1 MTYKIRLGGTREFVS
16 AIDLH
21 ASHCYPPG
29 EVEFVKGWDNPSA
42 LVYKTYKEAEAA
54 SHKVMDI
61 EGFHTTIERFTRD
74 D

>member
-1 MTYKIRLGGTREFVS
+1 MTYKIRLSGTNEFVS
-16 AIDLH
+16 DIDPTWKL
-21 ASHCYPPG
+21 ACPPG
-29 EVEFVKGWDNPSA
+29 KVEFVKGWDNPSA

-54 SHKVMDI
+54 SDKVMDI